1 MCICACVCFH
11 FLSRSHFEDVNKTLR
26 QSSLFSGVPADGK
39 GAKKAGKK
47 RDGENSSRLAFV
59 YAIESSVHAYSRLA
73 YNAPSRIRVQRVVQR
88 VCAHAD
94 RAACVRACM
103 NARSSISD
111 AYKCAPSVSRP
122 RVLSHDKTLSDARA
136 YAFGSYRVPSRL
148 HCPLELY
155 YFLTISTPLFV
166 FF

>member
-1 MCICACVCFH
+1 MYLSVKRAQKKRRKKKRLRKFFSACV
-11 FLSRSHFEDVNKTLR
+11 
-26 QSSLFSGVPADGK
+26 
-39 GAKKAGKK
+39 
-47 RDGENSSRLAFV
+47 
-59 YAIESSVHAYSRLA
+59 YASSVHAYSRLA
-73 YNAPSRIRVQRVVQR
+73 YNAPSRMRVRRVVQR

-103 NARSSISD
+103 NAHSSISD

-155 YFLTISTPLFV
+155 CFLVISTPPSSSSFSHMRPLSPSASLFSV
-166 FF
+166 GDIKRLSNS

>member
-1 MCICACVCFH
+1 MLVCA
-11 FLSRSHFEDVNKTLR
+11 
-26 QSSLFSGVPADGK
+26 
-39 GAKKAGKK
+39 
-47 RDGENSSRLAFV
+47 LAH
-59 YAIESSVHAYSRLA
+59 ES
-73 YNAPSRIRVQRVVQR
+73 APSRATRMY
-88 VCAHAD
+88 AHAD

-122 RVLSHDKTLSDARA
+122 RVLSHDKTLSEARA

-155 YFLTISTPLFV
+155 CFLMISTPPLSLSLHLILVCVPPSASLFFVDNIKRLSNTVVYGISEIFLESVRVSCRVLTFKFV
-166 FF
+166 FLW